1 MNERRVIAN
10 AGSAAGAPDLDWSQ
24 VRETVRM
31 LNLAIAQVSGS
42 LVNGDES
49 VTELTGSFTSMA
61 GAIAEIR
68 EAIETTGTPV
78 EGLENDVLATID
90 QKCEMLSDK
99 VQSAIIAFQFY
110 DRFTQNLSHVKES
123 LDSLGNLIG
132 DQSKLYNP
140 VEWTRNQQEIR
151 DRYSMPEEHEMFDMI
166 MRGAT
171 IAEVLENF
179 KNKKVEKEEVGEVE
193 LF

>member
-1 MNERRVIAN
+1 MSEQLVTNP
-10 AGSAAGAPDLDWSQ
+10 GSAAGAPDLDWSQ

-49 VTELTGSFTSMA
+49 VAELTGSFTSMA
-61 GAIAEIR
+61 GAITEIR
-68 EAIETTGTPV
+68 ETIEATGTPE

-90 QKCEMLSDK
+90 QKCQMLSDK

-110 DRFTQNLSHVKES
+110 DRFTQNLSHVNES
-123 LDSLGNLIG
+123 LNSLGDLIG

-140 VEWTRNQQEIR
+140 QEWTRYQQEMR
-151 DRYSMPEEHEMFDMI
+151 NRYSMPEEHEMFDMI
-166 MRGAT
+166 VSGASV
-171 IAEVLENF
+171 AEVLENF
-179 KNKKVEKEEVGEVE
+179 KTKKVGQEEIGEIE

>member
-1 MNERRVIAN
+1 MSEQLDTINT
-10 AGSAAGAPDLDWSQ
+10 GSVATAPDLDWSQ

-49 VTELTGSFTSMA
+49 VAELTGSFTSMA
-61 GAIAEIR
+61 GAITEIR
-68 EAIETTGTPV
+68 ETIETTETPV
-78 EGLENDVLATID
+78 EGLENNILETID
-90 QKCEMLSDK
+90 QKCQMLSDK

-110 DRFTQNLSHVKES
+110 DRFTQNLSHVNES
-123 LDSLGNLIG
+123 LSSLGDLIG

-140 VEWTRNQQEIR
+140 QEWTRYQQEMR

-166 MRGAT
+166 VAGASV
-171 IAEVLENF
+171 AEVLESFN
-179 KNKKVEKEEVGEVE
+179 NKKVDQEVGEIE

>member
-1 MNERRVIAN
+1 MSEQLDTGNT
-10 AGSAAGAPDLDWSQ
+10 GSAAAAPDLDWSQ

-49 VTELTGSFTSMA
+49 VAELTESFTSMA
-61 GAIAEIR
+61 GAITEIR
-68 EAIETTGTPV
+68 ETIEVTETPI

-90 QKCEMLSDK
+90 QKCQMLSDK

-110 DRFTQNLSHVKES
+110 DRFTQNLSHVNES
-123 LDSLGNLIG
+123 LNSLGDLIG

-140 VEWTRNQQEIR
+140 QEWTSYQQEMR

-166 MRGAT
+166 VNGASVE
-171 IAEVLENF
+171 EVLENF
-179 KNKKVEKEEVGEVE
+179 KSKKVEQEVGEIE